1 MLEVLDMDTEEPE
14 DAEEDQAEEFLDE
27 AGSVQMEFPD
37 LLGGQ
42 DADLEAFEMEHGL
55 TNGHGGGGH
64 LRPGSDEL

>member
-1 MLEVLDMDTEEPE
+1 MDTEDPE
-14 DAEEDQAEEFLDE
+14 EIEEDQAEEFPDD
-27 AGSVQMEFPD
+27 AGSVHMEFPD

-55 TNGHGGGGH
+55 TNGHGGGAL